1 MIGRIC
7 SVIIISI
14 AAIALT
20 GAMKEKTVQY
30 WNEGDHSKVIKF
42 NHKFHIQDS
51 GVECAVCHHA
61 ASTSTRSADNLMGDH
76 ESCTSCHEGE
86 ITDKCGYCHV
96 DPENI
101 VSIENPERELIFS
114 HENHV
119 GNNIECTQCH
129 SGLENVE
136 YASQENMPEMEL
148 CVSCHKEETVADECG
163 TCHTDFVSLLPGDHL
178 RGSFRK
184 DHKRLTRLGSYE
196 ITCATC
202 HSESFCQDC
211 HTGIELGDFGVYHDL
226 MGDPLTR
233 VPHKDSPR
241 QLKLQHRHSLNYK
254 FTHGIDARSR
264 ETDCIVCH
272 DRQSF
277 CVECH
282 QSGTIQEGKIKPR
295 NHKLAGFITIGRGS
309 GGGRHAEMA
318 KRDIENCASCHD
330 VQGADPTCMLCHDDD
345 GGVRR

>member
-1 MIGRIC
+1 MIVRIV
-7 SVIIISI
+7 SIILIS
-14 AAIALT
+14 AAVIALS
-20 GAMKEKTVQY
+20 GAMREKSLEY
-30 WNEGDHSKVIKF
+30 WNDGDHSKAIKF
-42 NHKFHIQDS
+42 SHKFHIQDS
-51 GVECAVCHHA
+51 GVECVVCHHA
-61 ASTSTRSADNLMGDH
+61 AAGSKQSSDDLMGDH

-86 ITDKCGYCHV
+86 IADNCKYCHV

-101 VSIENPERELIFS
+101 AGIENPERELIFS
-114 HENHV
+114 HENHT
-119 GNNIECTQCH
+119 GNGIECPQCH
-129 SGLENVE
+129 GGLEKVE
-136 YASQENMPEMEL
+136 YASDANMPVMS
-148 CVSCHKEETVADECG
+148 SCIECHSDQRISEECG
-163 TCHTDFVSLLPGDHL
+163 TCHTDYVSLIPADHQ

-211 HTGIELGDFGVYHDL
+211 HTGIELGDFGVYRDL
-226 MGDPLTR
+226 MSDPVTR
-233 VPHKDSPR
+233 VPQKDSPR
-241 QLKLQHRHSLNYK
+241 QLKLQHAHSLNYK

-264 ETDCIVCH
+264 ASDCMVCH

-282 QSGTIQEGKIKPR
+282 QGGTIQEGKIKPGS
-295 NHKLAGFITIGRGS
+295 HKLAGFIMIGKGS

-330 VQGADPTCMLCHDDD
+330 VRGGDPACMLCHDED
-345 GGVRR
+345 GGVR